1 MRGRCQVSGDRFQVS
16 GIRGQ
21 TIGKASIGYVSNSQK
36 LKKLSKSI
44 VRDKSKDFT
53 VRMLVPSVKALKQ
66 KQLDE

>member
-1 MRGRCQVSGDRFQVS
+1 MRAGFRCQGA

-36 LKKLSKSI
+36 LKKMSKSI
-44 VRDKSKDFT
+44 VRDKSKDFA
-53 VRMLVPSVKALKQ
+53 VRILLQSVKTLKQ